1 MIADLARPPRL
12 SPPQADDGGQGLR
25 ISDCPLFTTQ
35 LVTRDSQPVTRN
47 RDQQPVT
54 SDPKPEAADWQRMRF
69 KTNKVWMA
77 LDEKGQPVIREG
89 KVLIKYQ
96 LKQDYEYWVKKEN
109 VRSLDS
115 PPPTMPNQE
124 KRKRRKK
131 KSNGEK
137 PIGASQFR
145 DESDCRDR
153 ICVFT
158 DGASSGNPGPSG
170 IGIVLRYGAH
180 QREISEFIGLATNNI
195 AELKAIDVGLSA
207 LKNRDIPVRVF
218 TDSKY
223 AYGLLVLNWKPKK
236 NQPLIEAIK
245 KKMSRFKNLEIIK
258 VKGHSGHP
266 ENERA
271 DYLATSAI
279 KKAGS

>member
-1 MIADLARPPRL
+1 M
-12 SPPQADDGGQGLR
+12 
-25 ISDCPLFTTQ
+25 
-35 LVTRDSQPVTRN
+35 
-47 RDQQPVT
+47 T
-54 SDPKPEAADWQRMRF
+54 SDQKPEASGWQRMWF

-77 LDEKGQPVIREG
+77 LDKKGDPSVKDG

-96 LKQDYEYWVKKEN
+96 LKQDYEYWVKKN
-109 VRSLDS
+109 SVSPLDS
-115 PPPTMPNQE
+115 PPPKSQLPK
-124 KRKRRKK
+124 KRKDPHKK
-131 KSNGEK
+131 PDKEK
-137 PIGASQFR
+137 HSGASEPR
-145 DESDCRDR
+145 DESAYKDT

-170 IGIVLRYGAH
+170 IGVVLRYGEH
-180 QREISEFIGLATNNI
+180 EKEISQYIGHATNNI
-195 AELKAIDVGLSA
+195 AELKAIDAGLSA
-207 LKNRDIPVRVF
+207 LKSRDIPVRLF

-236 NQPLIEAIK
+236 NRQIVESIR
-245 KKMSRFKNLEIIK
+245 KKMTEFKNLKLIK

-279 KKAGS
+279 KKADQ

>member
-1 MIADLARPPRL
+1 
-12 SPPQADDGGQGLR
+12 
-25 ISDCPLFTTQ
+25 
-35 LVTRDSQPVTRN
+35 
-47 RDQQPVT
+47 
-54 SDPKPEAADWQRMRF
+54 
-69 KTNKVWMA
+69 MA
-77 LDEKGQPVIREG
+77 LDEKGKPVLKEG

-109 VRSLDS
+109 VSPLDS
-115 PPPTMPNQE
+115 PPPPSQNQE
-124 KRKRRKK
+124 KRKKPGK
-131 KSNGEK
+131 KSHGDET
-137 PIGASQFR
+137 IGASQSR
-145 DESDCRDR
+145 DESDFRDK

-180 QREISEFIGLATNNI
+180 EREISEFIGHATNNI
-195 AELKAIDVGLSA
+195 AELKAIDVGLST
-207 LKNRDIPVRVF
+207 LKSRDIPVRVY

-236 NQPLIEAIK
+236 NQPLVEAIK
-245 KKMSRFKNLEIIK
+245 KKMSRFQDLEIIK
-258 VKGHSGHP
+258 IKGHSGHP
-266 ENERA
+266 ENEKA

>member
-1 MIADLARPPRL
+1 M
-12 SPPQADDGGQGLR
+12 S
-25 ISDCPLFTTQ
+25 SDQ
-35 LVTRDSQPVTRN
+35 
-47 RDQQPVT
+47 
-54 SDPKPEAADWQRMRF
+54 KPEAADWQRMWF

-77 LDEKGQPVIREG
+77 LDEKGQPVVKEG

-96 LKQDYEYWVKKEN
+96 LEQDYEYWVKMDN
-109 VRSLDS
+109 VSPLDS
-115 PPPTMPNQE
+115 PPPTTQSQE
-124 KRKRRKK
+124 KRKNRRRK
-131 KSNGEK
+131 SDGEI
-137 PIGASQFR
+137 PDDAATPG
-145 DESDCRDR
+145 DESDCQDK

-170 IGIVLRYGAH
+170 IGVVMRYGEH
-180 QREISEFIGLATNNI
+180 EKEISEFIGHATNNI

-207 LKNRDIPVRVF
+207 LKSRNIPVRVF

-236 NQPLIEAIK
+236 NQPLVEAIK
-245 KKMSRFKNLEIIK
+245 NKMRKFKDLEIIK

-279 KKAGS
+279 KKKSAAK